1 MRRAT
6 LTGSLQVYDGTS
18 LVYQSQTSDVGM
30 SAIRRRT
37 RALLERHAS
46 DVSDSDVRL
55 FVKHHVH
62 VSAERLAPVNHQD
75 LLQDEALDDVYG
87 QETTTIRWQRKSTGQ
102 EIELPEW
109 YGRAV
114 AEVLFE
120 ADGAY
125 TDTDQTGLGRL
136 ARTVYEA
143 CPIDVRSA
151 MRRVLVVDEGLELPG
166 LSARLKAEIPGSRV
180 VAHALGSDLAW
191 TGASLA
197 AALKWHGPTLTAFDW
212 QSSAGLEGWNMS

>member
-1 MRRAT
+1 
-6 LTGSLQVYDGTS
+6 
-18 LVYQSQTSDVGM
+18 M
-30 SAIRRRT
+30 SAVRRRT

-46 DVSDSDVRL
+46 DVSDSDVRF

-62 VSAERLAPVNHQD
+62 VSAERLAPVDLQG
-75 LLQDEALDDVYG
+75 LLQDEAFDAVYG
-87 QETTTIRWQRKSTGQ
+87 QGTTTLRWKRKSR
-102 EIELPEW
+102 EEVIELPEW

-114 AEVLFE
+114 SEILFE

-125 TDTDQTGLGRL
+125 TDTDQTGLGRM
-136 ARTVYEA
+136 ARTVHEA
-143 CPIDVRSA
+143 CPLDVRSA
-151 MRRVLVVDEGLELPG
+151 MRRVLVVGEGLELPG

-197 AALKWHGPTLTAFDW
+197 AALKWHGPTLTAADW